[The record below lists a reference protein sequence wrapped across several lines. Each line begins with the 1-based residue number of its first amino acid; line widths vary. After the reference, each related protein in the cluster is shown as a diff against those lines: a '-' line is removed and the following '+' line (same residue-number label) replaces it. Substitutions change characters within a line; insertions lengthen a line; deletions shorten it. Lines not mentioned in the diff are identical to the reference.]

1 MSWIKELF
9 TSDIIDFFKTITN
22 RFFNKETS
30 KGMMLIGIVVGADYG
45 LDIDTIERIFD
56 GAEQDPISLIL
67 TLIFLI
73 AYSKLIKKEGE

>member
-9 TSDIIDFFKTITN
+9 ISDIIDFFKTITN

-45 LDIDTIERIFD
+45 LEIDTIERIFD
-56 GAEQDPISLIL
+56 GAEQDPVSLIL
-67 TLIFLI
+67 TLVFLV
-73 AYSKLIKKEGE
+73 AYSKLIRKDDK